1 MNHLALARQLSGA
14 LRTGPRPGPKTGP
27 KTGLKTGLSLA
38 LLCLCITAAYAA
50 GTGGAALQATFTMV
64 NDMIGGYGKQLLTV
78 LAFAFALIGY
88 LASNATSVVL
98 KFVGFA
104 IFASVGLGAAIA
116 IVGATV

>member
-1 MNHLALARQLSGA
+1 MNHLALARQLPGA
-14 LRTGPRPGPKTGP
+14 SRTGLRSGPKTGL
-27 KTGLKTGLSLA
+27 TGLKTGLSLA